1 MIDTIQMTSSFFTEM
16 RKFSEILIGNSFP
29 KYIYIL
35 YIFYYIYII
44 YTYILYI
51 YKYIYFLQVAVSLYC
66 AEASSEPCQTSMME
80 RFAFSRYLFLQISPS

>member
-1 MIDTIQMTSSFFTEM
+1 MIDTILMTSSFFTEM

-29 KYIYIL
+29 KYI
-35 YIFYYIYII
+35 
-44 YTYILYI
+44 
-51 YKYIYFLQVAVSLYC
+51 LQVAVSLYC